1 MLKNGWTLAS
11 GCADGSIHMYD
22 LRSMDGPYMSA
33 KAHDTSVFCIK
44 FISHVPTSSASSTS
58 SSNKENMK
66 YLASTMNGSSN
77 SSSQSGSEHSMKR
90 SNSYNSQELAN
101 IANCKHVT
109 LKILVWYRDLNSL
122 YVSLVFFLS
131 VNSLKFLLF

>member
-1 MLKNGWTLAS
+1 MEMLKNGWTLAS

-77 SSSQSGSEHSMKR
+77 SSSQSSSEHSMKR
-90 SNSYNSQELAN
+90 SNSYNNQELAN
-101 IANCKHVT
+101 IANCKHQNPCLVQRLEFT
-109 LKILVWYRDLNSL
+109 LCFSSFV
-122 YVSLVFFLS
+122 LS